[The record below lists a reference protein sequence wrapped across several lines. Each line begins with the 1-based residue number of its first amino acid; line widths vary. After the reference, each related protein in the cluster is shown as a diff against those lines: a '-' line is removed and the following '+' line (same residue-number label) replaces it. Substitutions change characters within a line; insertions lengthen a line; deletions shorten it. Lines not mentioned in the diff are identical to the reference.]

1 MTEPVTAITAFGALL
16 AALGWIE
23 KRYRETR
30 RELNELRTHQSWIVR
45 NVVTTDSV
53 QPPEGLSDDD

>member
-1 MTEPVTAITAFGALL
+1 MTIITALGTLA
-16 AALGWIE
+16 AALGWVE
-23 KRYRETR
+23 KRYRDTR

-53 QPPEGLSDDD
+53 QPPEGLDDD